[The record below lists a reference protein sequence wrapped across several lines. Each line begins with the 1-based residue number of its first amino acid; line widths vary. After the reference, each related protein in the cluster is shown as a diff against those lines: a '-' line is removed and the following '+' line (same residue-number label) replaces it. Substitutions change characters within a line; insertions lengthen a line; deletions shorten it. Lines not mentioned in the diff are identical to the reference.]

1 MVKVVRIVGDVDLIN
16 HIIDLVGNKIEFR
29 KRPAM
34 DIDHCMWV
42 RDIAGRICLIGSIVR
57 TPVAVF
63 MEWVARGIIGLIGHR
78 VVLNPVIYLVA
89 SYFIKYIDLVR
100 DPFLIERRKPKAVV
114 VVILVVEILPLLRK
128 DRRVVLKCL
137 EMGSIG
143 GVILGYVWRIAIRG
157 PDPLGITVVVAV
169 ELVVVQPLIDEDVH
183 GVLRFLSQY
192 LTDECFRL
200 IHRRR

>member
-1 MVKVVRIVGDVDLIN
+1 
-16 HIIDLVGNKIEFR
+16 
-29 KRPAM
+29 M

-143 GVILGYVWRIAIRG
+143 RVILGYVWRIAICG
-157 PDPLGITVVVAV
+157 PDPLGISVVVAV
-169 ELVVVQPLIDEDVH
+169 DLVVV
-183 GVLRFLSQY
+183 
-192 LTDECFRL
+192 
-200 IHRRR
+200 